1 MYYLREMFRPKI
13 KYIVRVR
20 VSIML
25 KLPPSVWGPVFWNT
39 IHIIALAYP
48 KQPSY
53 ADKKA
58 AKDLFESLTFL
69 LPCPICRVHLKE
81 HLAKNPISP
90 HLDRKEDL
98 FKWTVVLH
106 NEVNKSLNKPTLTEL
121 EALYYIKRLGAR
133 EVSPMITSDM
143 LDEIDM
149 RSMVKGGF
157 IGGGVVFM
165 IGLAIY
171 FFSKKE

>member
-1 MYYLREMFRPKI
+1 MRI
-13 KYIVRVR
+13 GTQ
-20 VSIML
+20 
-25 KLPPSVWGPVFWNT
+25 VWGGPLWFS
-39 IHIIALAYP
+39 IHIIALVYP

-58 AKDLFESLTFL
+58 AKDYFESLQFL
-69 LPCPICRVHLKE
+69 LPCPICRTHLKE
-81 HLAKNPISP
+81 HLAKNPITP

-106 NEVNKSLNKPTLTEL
+106 NEVNKSLNKPTMTEL

-149 RSMVKGGF
+149 RSMMKGGF
-157 IGGGVVFM
+157 IGGGLVFTV
-165 IGLAIY
+165 GLAIY